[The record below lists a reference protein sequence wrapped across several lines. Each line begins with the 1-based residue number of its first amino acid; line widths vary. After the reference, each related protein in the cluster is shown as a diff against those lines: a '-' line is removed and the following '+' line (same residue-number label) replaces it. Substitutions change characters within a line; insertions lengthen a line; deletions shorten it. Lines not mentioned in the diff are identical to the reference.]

1 MSAPP
6 TPVARAQTELAACR
20 ALVAGGFPT
29 QAVSRAYYAVF
40 YAAEA
45 ALALLGLQRRKHAG
59 LISAFAEHL
68 VRPGEIEPQYG
79 KILQSLF
86 AQRNAA
92 DYGAPGATDEDATL
106 AIGDAERFIAAVE
119 AWLAKRESGR

>member
-1 MSAPP
+1 VRGSIPRGYSVPSSSAIAWP
-6 TPVARAQTELAACR
+6 R
-20 ALVAGGFPT
+20 
-29 QAVSRAYYAVF
+29 
-40 YAAEA
+40 
-45 ALALLGLQRRKHAG
+45 
-59 LISAFAEHL
+59 SAT
-68 VRPGEIEPQYG
+68 
-79 KILQSLF
+79 LF